1 MDKTIAVIA
10 TLDTKGPEA
19 KYVKDQIEKRGMRV
33 LVIDT
38 GLRGEPVGLKA
49 DITREMFAEASGT
62 TVEAIRAEGRGRAI
76 EIMAKGIARVF
87 RQYYDAGRF
96 DGMLAI
102 GGSDGALLA
111 SAGMQAVPLG
121 VPKFIVT
128 PIAEG
133 KETFGPY
140 VGTADIIMMHS
151 VVDILGINEISQKI
165 LDNAVGA
172 VMGMVQMAVDPA
184 IRAKN
189 LIAVTMYGNTTPAV
203 MKAKSLLE
211 TRGYEVV
218 VFHPN
223 GTGGRAMEELID
235 RGLFNAVLDMT
246 THEIT
251 DELCGGLHAAGP
263 HRLEAAGRKG
273 IPQVVVPGA
282 VDFILG
288 GPMHELSPEW
298 KRRKVYYFNQAV
310 SLIRTTKEE
319 MIALGKIMAEKLNRA
334 TGSTVVLIPLGG
346 FSMYT
351 HPGELLHDPEGDQAW
366 IQSLKGD
373 LRPDI
378 PLVEVNAHIND
389 PIFAETAVEQL
400 LKLMGKG

>member
-1 MDKTIAVIA
+1 MGKTIAVIA
-10 TLDTKGPEA
+10 TLDTKGAEA
-19 KYVKDQIEKRGMRV
+19 KYIKEQIEKRGMGV

-38 GLRGEPVGLKA
+38 GLRGDPIDLKA

-62 TVEAIRAEGRGRAI
+62 TVEAVRKEGRGQAI
-76 EIMAKGIARVF
+76 EMMAKGIAKVSRE
-87 RQYYDAGRF
+87 YYDRGQF
-96 DGMLAI
+96 QGMLAI

-151 VVDILGINEISQKI
+151 VVDMLGINEISRKI

-172 VMGMVQMAVDPA
+172 VMGMVEMAVDPT
-184 IRAKN
+184 IRARN

-203 MKAKSLLE
+203 MRAKNLLE
-211 TRGYEVV
+211 AKGYEVV

-223 GTGGRAMEELID
+223 GTGGRAMEELIEQ
-235 RGLFNAVLDMT
+235 GLFNAVLDMT

-251 DELCGGLHAAGP
+251 DELCNGLHAAGP
-263 HRLEAAGRKG
+263 HRLEAAGKKG
-273 IPQVVVPGA
+273 IPQVIVPGA

-288 GPMHELSPEW
+288 GPMHELPPEW
-298 KRRKVYYFNQAV
+298 KKRKVYYFNQAV

-319 MIALGKIMAEKLNRA
+319 MVTIGKIMAEKINMAVGPTL
-334 TGSTVVLIPLGG
+334 VLIPLGG

-351 HPGELLHDPEGDQAW
+351 HEGELLHDPEGDQAW
-366 IQSLKGD
+366 IQSLKKH
-373 LRPDI
+373 LKPHI
-378 PLVEVNAHIND
+378 PVMEVAAHIND
-389 PIFAETAVEQL
+389 PIFAETAVDNL
-400 LKLMGKG
+400 IKLMNAG